1 MSAQGY
7 DRKPQLATLR
17 GMNITLPGDR
27 LTLEW
32 CQLLRNLRSYLIG
45 EWRQR
50 PGLRTEFDTGSAD
63 PILWIKRLNNELAGT
78 HKLFAGTQAGDIYD
92 EIGALVDSGYG
103 SEGYS
108 SAVARPDASPQP
120 YLFVG
125 NADRQS
131 KIDVNGA
138 RTNWGLP
145 APIAEPQL
153 ELELPAYGTVDDCT
167 STAGF
172 SASGGS
178 LTAPNRVTA
187 TIDYILY
194 DSIVGRWACCAPS
207 SMDENWQEGMK
218 VDMATNPET
227 IIVERV
233 FPKIV
238 DTTVE
243 SVAYDT
249 GINGY
254 CAVQPTVPTLGLQRD
269 MLLLLNGEAV
279 RVLSVTD
286 GPNGIPSFRCST
298 IGTLTAGD
306 TIVGLRSF
314 RAVFATSH
322 SAGESMSVNYV
333 QLAVS
338 GSGIATVGKTATYD
352 LSRTTATYRRPMQPD
367 DFIHLSVRV
376 GDWSVITEIQ
386 LQFDCDATPGFTHN
400 YFFKSIRPPDL
411 QAAISQTSSALTAQQ
426 QQIQRQQIDDYATQ
440 QPDDQ
445 QTGLALT
452 GQYDYN
458 RSPLTQDYYS
468 TLPDDGVGFLTPTGQ
483 GPLSSP
489 GVSGASQWT
498 ELKIP
503 IKEFERVGSDNTR
516 GWQNVGAFQVTV
528 NATAAVDV
536 GIAAIWFGGTFG
548 PDFRIGSLSGPK
560 TQSPTGGLNYIYRM
574 RNTSTGSTSAFSPPA
589 RSPVYPHREGVLVR
603 GEALYDDLQ
612 ADVIDYFRIG
622 GTLGDWYYVGTAP
635 LNDPTFLDTI
645 DDSAAIRNDI
655 ADFNRFQPWP
665 VTDLPQSGICDVVG
679 TTVLITSGTL
689 NLNYARNNL
698 IIIDG
703 TAYSFYAKPDTTTQ
717 VQLNESAGTL
727 TGVAWQIANPTIEG
741 EPLPVVF
748 GPYGGGTGGDF
759 LFGLGD
765 THNPGYLY
773 YTLGNDPEAASDA
786 GYIEIST
793 PNEPLIGGTILDGI
807 MYVWSSARSWRILPS
822 FSGGQ
827 SGAGGLFYAQ
837 VTAMGKG
844 LAGSWALAVGD
855 QLYWVAWD
863 GVWASKGDAIQSLT
877 ADSLAPLFK
886 RDGTYIEGGPF
897 QGLYPI
903 SFDPADLR
911 WLSLTYSKDGLY
923 LTYRGI
929 DGGYY
934 NLVMSFATQ
943 GWSVDSYVQDVHR
956 FYRAEGEGV
965 DELFAGAAN
974 GIIYLFDAAV
984 SLDDGEPIGCAFI
997 GRAEDWGDTRAQKL
1011 VGDNMID
1018 CAPGDNTLTASLQT
1032 DNATG
1037 SVALE
1042 PPTFTGTERQQFI
1055 FDLNE
1060 GGGWLARNVALSL
1073 TWDTIADSLTRL
1085 YEWQPAA
1092 LLKPE
1097 YTQLRA
1103 TDWDNAGV
1111 MGNKWLQGVRIT
1123 CDTYTQT
1130 KTFRVETDGAF
1141 TLAELSVV
1149 TQGEQTAAFSFPPGT
1164 THQMRIVGNDDLP
1177 WRIMEI
1183 EWIWEPEPELAQYWH
1198 TQFTALDQQ
1207 GYMHIRDM
1215 LVAIRSTSEVVMFIS
1230 WDEETEDSYT
1240 LPSTGGE
1247 RQKIYVPV
1255 LAKKGKVAH
1264 FRFFGAEPYS
1274 LYLPDT
1280 ECRVKS
1286 WGLGTP
1292 YQPLKPFGDMAHTN
1306 GGARI

>member
-27 LTLEW
+27 LSNEW
-32 CQLLRNLRSYLIG
+32 CQLLRNLRSYRIG

-50 PGLRTEFDTGSAD
+50 PGLRMEFDTGSND
-63 PILWIKRLNNELAGT
+63 PILWLKRLNNELAGT
-78 HKLFAGTQAGDIYD
+78 HKLFAATEAGEIYD
-92 EIGALVDSGYG
+92 ETGALIDSDYG
-103 SEGYS
+103 SLGYS
-108 SAVARPDASPQP
+108 SVVARPDASPQP
-120 YLFVG
+120 YLFVA
-125 NADRQS
+125 NSDRQS
-131 KIDVNGA
+131 KIDVNGS

-145 APIAEPQL
+145 APTAEPQL
-153 ELELPAYGTVDDCT
+153 ELELPAFAVTDQCN

-172 SASGGS
+172 ASSGGA
-178 LTAPNRVTA
+178 LTAPSRVST
-187 TIDYILY
+187 TIQYILY
-194 DSIVGRWACCAPS
+194 DTIVGRWACCAPA
-207 SMDENWQEGMK
+207 SMDENWQEGMF
-218 VDMATNPET
+218 VDVSGTTPGT
-227 IIVERV
+227 VIVERV
-233 FPKIV
+233 FPAIAN
-238 DTTVE
+238 TTVQA
-243 SVAYDT
+243 VAYDSGT
-249 GINGY
+249 NGP
-254 CAVQPTVPTLGLQRD
+254 CCVQLAVPTLGLQRD
-269 MLLLLNGEAV
+269 MLLLLNGEPV
-279 RVLSVTD
+279 RVLSVTE

-298 IGTLTAGD
+298 VGTLTAGD
-306 TIVGLRSF
+306 AVVGLRSF
-314 RAVFATSH
+314 RAVFTNNHVAGDTLTAT
-322 SAGESMSVNYV
+322 YV
-333 QLAVS
+333 QLAVA
-338 GSGIATVGKTATYD
+338 GAGIATVSKTGTYD
-352 LSRTTATYRRPMQPD
+352 LSQTTNTYVRPMQPD
-367 DFIHLSVRV
+367 DFIHISLRV
-376 GDWSVITEIQ
+376 GDWSVVTEIQ
-386 LQFDCDATPGFTHN
+386 LQFDCNASSASFTDN

-411 QAAISQTSSALTAQQ
+411 QTAIAQSGSSLTAQQ
-426 QQIQRQQIDDYATQ
+426 QQIQREQIDQYT
-440 QPDDQ
+440 PDSSQ
-445 QTGLALT
+445 GFV
-452 GQYDYN
+452 YDYD
-458 RSPLTQDYYS
+458 RSPLTQDYNK
-468 TLPDDGVGFLTPTGQ
+468 LREEGWGFISPTGQ

-489 GVSGASQWT
+489 GVGGTAQWT

-503 IKEFERVGSDNTR
+503 LKEFERVGSDGTR
-516 GWQNVGAFQVTV
+516 GWQNIGAFRITV
-528 NATAAVDV
+528 NSTGAVDV
-536 GIAAIWFGGTFG
+536 GIDSIWIGGTFG
-548 PDFRIGSLSGPK
+548 PDFAIGALTGPK
-560 TQSPTGGLNYIYRM
+560 NQSPTGGLNYIYRF
-574 RNTSTGSTSAFSPPA
+574 RNTQTGSTSAFSPPS

-603 GEALYDDLQ
+603 GDAAYSDGQ
-612 ADVIDYFRIG
+612 ADVCDYFRIG
-622 GTLGDWYYVGTAP
+622 GTLGEYHYVGTAP
-635 LNDPTFLDTI
+635 VNDLTLLDTI
-645 DDSAAIRNDI
+645 DDSAAVRNEI
-655 ADFNRFQPWP
+655 AEFDRFQPWP
-665 VTDLPQSGICDVVG
+665 VTDLPQSGVCDVIG

-689 NLNYARNNL
+689 DLNYTRFNQ
-698 IIIDG
+698 IIIG
-703 TAYSFYAKPDTTTQ
+703 GNTYSFYTKPGSTTT
-717 VQLNESAGTL
+717 VQLNETAGYQTA
-727 TGVAWQIANPTIEG
+727 VSWQMPNPTIEG
-741 EPLPVVF
+741 EPLPVTF
-748 GPYGGGTGGDF
+748 GPYSGGVGGEF

-765 THNPGYLY
+765 ERNPGYLY
-773 YTLGNDPEAASDA
+773 YTIGNDPESASDA
-786 GYIEIST
+786 GYLEISS
-793 PNEPLIGGTILDGI
+793 PNEPLVGGTILDGI
-807 MYVWSSARSWRILPS
+807 IYVWSSARSWRILPS

-863 GVWASKGDAIQSLT
+863 GVWESKGDAIQSLT

-929 DGGYY
+929 DGGFY
-934 NLVMSFATQ
+934 NLVFSFATQ

-974 GIIYLFDAAV
+974 GIVYLFDAAV

-1018 CAPGDNTLTASLQT
+1018 CAPGGNTLTGSLQT

-1037 SVALE
+1037 SVALQ
-1042 PPTFTGTERQQFI
+1042 PPTFTGTDREQFV
-1055 FDLNE
+1055 FDLND

-1073 TWDTIADSLTRL
+1073 TWDTVADSLTRL

-1092 LLKPE
+1092 LRKPE
-1097 YTQLRA
+1097 FTQLRA

-1123 CDTYTQT
+1123 CDTYEQL

-1141 TLAELSVV
+1141 TFADLSVV
-1149 TQGEQTAAFSFPPGT
+1149 TKGEQTVAFSFPPGT
-1164 THQMRIVGNDDLP
+1164 THQMRLVGNDDLP

-1215 LVAIRSTSEVVMFIS
+1215 LVAIRSTSDVFMFIS
-1230 WDEETEDSYT
+1230 WDEEVEDSYT

-1264 FRFFGAEPYS
+1264 FRFFGVSPFSVYLNDAEV
-1274 LYLPDT
+1274 
-1280 ECRVKS
+1280 RVKS
-1286 WGLGTP
+1286 WGLGAP
-1292 YQPLKPFGDMAHTN
+1292 YKVVHPFGDLAHTN